1 MVKEQSMQ
9 ISEFAHAAGIST
21 DTVRF
26 YVKRGLL
33 EPEVGTNKYQ
43 MFDDSHLN
51 AVRLIVSCQALGF
64 TIRQMCELHDECKRT
79 GIGPA
84 RRMEILKER
93 LGHLRAKADQLA
105 RVIAYAE
112 TKLKWLE
119 RGQVGPEPFM
129 ELEEQRKVS

>member
-1 MVKEQSMQ
+1 MQ

-33 EPEVGTNKYQ
+33 EPEVSGNKYQ
-43 MFDDSHLN
+43 LFDDSHLN

-64 TIRQMCELHDECKRT
+64 TIRQMCELHEECKRK
-79 GIGPA
+79 GITPA

-93 LGHLRAKADQLA
+93 LRFLRAKAEQLS

-112 TKLKWLE
+112 TKLKWFE

-129 ELEEQRKVS
+129 ELGEQRKVS